1 MEVTI
6 TGPGART
13 ITIPEPRPNL
23 MIVSGRHYCRVE
35 VQAEQPR
42 PALADAAKAS
52 ADELRAVW
60 GPFVGEAGTY
70 EVTGGNVITMRPI
83 AAKNPAAMAP
93 GAFIT
98 YSVQTGRRHGLG
110 DAAAEPERPIPQS
123 IHHQSCARRTDASG
137 GSVMTRIRRA
147 SLLVVLAHPDDEIF
161 HGGVLAHL
169 SERGVRVT
177 LACATDGE
185 AGKPHPSVGPVDDL
199 GALRV
204 EELELSCARLGIEEP
219 VLLRFHDSARK
230 ERQRHDD
237 PHALANVDMLDVEA
251 AIRGIIADVKPQVIV
266 TFDPHG
272 GYYHPD
278 HVAIQ
283 RATTAA
289 FFSSGGLGDE
299 APERLFYA
307 TMLRDVFRVFAEAS
321 RGRGIID
328 GLDPDVF
335 AAVAR
340 NGRGVVRRVTLSRSE
355 VLRA

>member
-1 MEVTI
+1 MSE
-6 TGPGART
+6 AR
-13 ITIPEPRPNL
+13 P
-23 MIVSGRHYCRVE
+23 
-35 VQAEQPR
+35 
-42 PALADAAKAS
+42 
-52 ADELRAVW
+52 
-60 GPFVGEAGTY
+60 
-70 EVTGGNVITMRPI
+70 
-83 AAKNPAAMAP
+83 
-93 GAFIT
+93 
-98 YSVQTGRRHGLG
+98 
-110 DAAAEPERPIPQS
+110 
-123 IHHQSCARRTDASG
+123 
-137 GSVMTRIRRA
+137 A

-177 LACATDGE
+177 LVCATDGE
-185 AGKPHPSVGPVDDL
+185 AGKPHPSVGPVEDL

-204 EELELSCARLGIEEP
+204 EELKLSCERLGLEPP

-251 AIRGIIADVKPQVIV
+251 AIRGVIADVKPHVML
-266 TFDPHG
+266 TFGPHG

-289 FFSSGGLGDE
+289 FFSSGVLACE
-299 APERLFYA
+299 APQRLFYVS
-307 TMLRDVFRVFAEAS
+307 MLRDVFVRFAEAS

-335 AAVAR
+335 ATAPDMVAVSFDASAYLER
-340 NGRGVVRRVTLSRSE
+340 KFFALTAHRSAFGVTPAMLENPPERVAQM
-355 VLRA
+355 LRAFRPVLQREVFLLGGVRGTIPRWPLADFFDGVDTAN